1 MKILKLKN
9 SLLFIRIHPEDD
21 TAKCFF
27 IFFISWNCFKIEE
40 QIFDLNILNMSQIKE
55 FYKIAADEYTCK
67 YRVS

>member
-27 IFFISWNCFKIEE
+27 IFFISWNCFKIEKH
-40 QIFDLNILNMSQIKE
+40 IFDLNVLNMAQIKE
-55 FYKIAADEYTCK
+55 FYKIAANEYSRK
-67 YRVS
+67 YRI